1 MIMNLEIL
9 FKITQ
14 ILEEIFDVSA
24 SDITP
29 ETNLYDDLGADE
41 FDLVEISMIVE
52 EEFDLVPDEDELK
65 NVVTVGDLCKF
76 IEKC

>member
-1 MIMNLEIL
+1 MDLEVL

-29 ETNLYDDLGADE
+29 ETDLFEDLGADE
-41 FDLVEISMIVE
+41 FDMVEISMIIE
-52 EEFDLVPDEDELK
+52 EEFDITPDEDEFEK
-65 NVVTVGDLCKF
+65 VSTVAELCKYV
-76 IEKC
+76 ENS

>member
-1 MIMNLEIL
+1 MDLEVL

-29 ETNLYDDLGADE
+29 ETDLFEDLGADE
-41 FDLVEISMIVE
+41 FDMVEISMIIE
-52 EEFDLVPDEDELK
+52 EEFDISPDEDEFEK
-65 NVVTVGDLCKF
+65 VSTVAELCKYV
-76 IEKC
+76 ENS

>member
-1 MIMNLEIL
+1 MDLEVL

-29 ETNLYDDLGADE
+29 ETDLFEDLGADE
-41 FDLVEISMIVE
+41 FDMVEISMILE
-52 EEFDLVPDEDELK
+52 EEFDITPDEDKFEK
-65 NVVTVGDLCKF
+65 VSTVADLCKYV
-76 IEKC
+76 ENS

>member
-1 MIMNLEIL
+1 MDLEVL

-29 ETNLYDDLGADE
+29 ETDLFEDLGADE
-41 FDLVEISMIVE
+41 FDMVEISMIIE
-52 EEFDLVPDEDELK
+52 EEFDITPDEDEFEK
-65 NVVTVGDLCKF
+65 VSTVADLCKYV
-76 IEKC
+76 ENS

>member
-1 MIMNLEIL
+1 MDLEVL

-29 ETNLYDDLGADE
+29 ETDLFEDLGADE
-41 FDLVEISMIVE
+41 FDMVEIYMIIE
-52 EEFDLVPDEDELK
+52 EEFDITPDEDEFEK
-65 NVVTVGDLCKF
+65 VSTVAELCKYV
-76 IEKC
+76 ENS

>member
-1 MIMNLEIL
+1 MDLEVL

-29 ETNLYDDLGADE
+29 ETDLFEDLGADE
-41 FDLVEISMIVE
+41 FDMVELSMIIE
-52 EEFDLVPDEDELK
+52 EEFEVFPEDGALD
-65 NVVTVGDLCKF
+65 NVSTVADLCQF
-76 IEKC
+76 IENC

>member
-1 MIMNLEIL
+1 MDLEVL

-29 ETNLYDDLGADE
+29 ETDLFEDLGADE
-41 FDLVEISMIVE
+41 FDMVEISMIIE
-52 EEFDLVPDEDELK
+52 EEFDITPDEDKFEK
-65 NVVTVGDLCKF
+65 VSTVADLCKYV
-76 IEKC
+76 ENS